1 MSRSEALAWI
11 AQIFEESPDRI
22 KAETPRDNIPAW
34 DSLGV
39 LTLMA
44 GLDEKFGILVS
55 DADLRPMT
63 SVQDILNVL
72 QKNGKLSD

>member
-1 MSRSEALAWI
+1 MSRAEALKWI
-11 AQIFEESPDRI
+11 ANTFEESPDRLT
-22 KAETPRDNIPAW
+22 AETSRDSIPAW

-44 GLDEKFGILVS
+44 GLDQEFGLLLS
-55 DADLRPMT
+55 DTELRPMK
-63 SVQDILNVL
+63 SVQDILDVL